1 MPPKKIA
8 TPTPKK
14 IMEVTEKETI
24 KNQHPNKKI
33 EEKDYFIMMKDYM
46 EKMMELV
53 KTGFETHLQA
63 LQAEIF
69 EMKKDQKIE
78 KERRKKIEKENE
90 MMKDQLHYLTMK
102 IEEMETASEQHE
114 QEKRNLDIVIE
125 NIDNTEVSD
134 PCQHLRTL
142 INKTLKGQ
150 VVDEDEIV
158 KAVKITNKRNPKKMI
173 LIGTL
178 KNKSTKKAI
187 LTQRKM
193 FALQNIFAK
202 ENLTPHRHKLHM
214 VAKKFAKENNYKF
227 VWTRDGNVFIRK
239 DETSRAVMLKNQASF
254 GDL

>member
-1 MPPKKIA
+1 MMISSSNVNAMPPKKIN

-14 IMEVTEKETI
+14 IMEVTEKET

-33 EEKDYFIMMKDYM
+33 EEKDYFIMIKDYM

-134 PCQHLRTL
+134 PCQHLRNL
-142 INKTLKGQ
+142 INITLMGQ
-150 VVDEDEIV
+150 VVAEDEIV

-193 FALQNIFAK
+193 FALKNIFC
-202 ENLTPHRHKLHM
+202 TPN
-214 VAKKFAKENNYKF
+214 F
-227 VWTRDGNVFIRK
+227 
-239 DETSRAVMLKNQASF
+239 S
-254 GDL
+254 